1 MPNKNTP
8 NLTLQNFGKFGNI
21 KWVKSSGFIDYE
33 VSMDWMLSKV
43 KNIQKGKD
51 EEIVWLLEHPDIYTA
66 GTSSKSSDLISKNNI
81 KILKTNRG
89 GQWTWHG
96 PGQRV
101 VYLILNLNNK
111 KTDVRWYVNKLE
123 DLIIDTLSEFSIK
136 SERRQN
142 FPGVWIK
149 RKINNVWE
157 IKKIAAV
164 GIRISRWIAYHGI
177 SININPDLNKYN
189 GIIPCGVKD
198 GGITSLSDQGINI
211 SMDKFDEV
219 MSSKFDKLFSK
230 N

>member
-1 MPNKNTP
+1 MPNKTKP
-8 NLTLQNFGKFGNI
+8 NLNLQTFGKFGNI
-21 KWVKSSGFIDYE
+21 KWVKSTELIDYGL
-33 VSMDWMLSKV
+33 SMDWMLSKV
-43 KNIQKGKD
+43 KNIQEGK
-51 EEIVWLLEHPDIYTA
+51 EKEIVWLLEHPDIYTA
-66 GTSSKSSDLISKNNI
+66 GTSSKSSDLISNNNI

-111 KTDVRWYVNKLE
+111 KKDVRWYVNKLE
-123 DLIIDTLSEFSIK
+123 ELIIDTLSEISIK

-149 RKINNVWE
+149 RKINNNWK
-157 IKKIAAV
+157 IKKIAAI

-177 SININPDLNKYN
+177 SININPDLTKYN

-211 SMDKFDEV
+211 SMKKFDELL
-219 MSSKFDKLFSK
+219 SLKFDQLFNK